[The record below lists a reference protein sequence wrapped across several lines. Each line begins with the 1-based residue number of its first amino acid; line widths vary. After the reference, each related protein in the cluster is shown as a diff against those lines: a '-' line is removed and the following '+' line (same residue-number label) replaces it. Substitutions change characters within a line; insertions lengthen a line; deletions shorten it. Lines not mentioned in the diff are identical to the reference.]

1 MNRFLE
7 TTAPRTAP
15 AHKAGFPHG
24 FFSRSAEENGPKC
37 GRRRPRFLLPVLL
50 LCLLAW
56 PISGFPQDAGA
67 PAAEDGPQSGET
79 DGTGEDG
86 GSRSTLE
93 TLRALSR
100 SLQKIRENIRD
111 INAELKSADDEETR
125 AVLRRENEQLNQ
137 QLADLQRDF
146 ERIATGV
153 ESDGMGDR
161 RDEDFNW
168 RNELTHLISP
178 FIQELKK
185 MTERPRQ
192 IEQLRSDILYFENQL
207 EAAEKALDNIRRL
220 QTRAETPGGED
231 EGGGTDPEREA
242 VRKRILDRLG
252 ELEARWNTTLTDI
265 ENQLAVTRYRLQDIQ
280 EEKKSL
286 LESTQNVLR
295 IFFKT
300 RGRNFLLALFA
311 FVFVLLL
318 LRFLHRLIYK
328 YSPLHDLERRTFYVR
343 LGDVV
348 YHLLTI
354 LGATCAGLITLYAT
368 GDWLLLSLTIVFLF
382 GLAWTAKEGL
392 HRFWQQ
398 VQLLLNLGTVRENER
413 LVYAGVPWRVLALNL
428 YVRMENPALSNGYIR
443 LPLRELTEHHS
454 RPYHPDEPWFPCHPG
469 DWVRLS
475 DGVWGKVKTQS
486 PEMVQLAL
494 RGAGIKTL
502 PTADFLALH
511 PANLSAG
518 FRLRVLFGFDYAHQ
532 AIITTEI
539 PEKLLAFLREGLH
552 LRGYAETLHQLKV
565 EVAAAGASSLDML
578 TLADFSGAAAER
590 HRILTRL
597 IQSLTID
604 ACNEYGWI
612 IPFTQVTV
620 HAGTA
625 FTVQHDPPAAEKG
638 AAAAMEG

>member
-1 MNRFLE
+1 MKSRPKRWYFSLSLLLFFLLS
-7 TTAPRTAP
+7 APLAGLAQEASPAAP
-15 AHKAGFPHG
+15 AEGQPKPAESETAG
-24 FFSRSAEENGPKC
+24 EN
-37 GRRRPRFLLPVLL
+37 
-50 LCLLAW
+50 
-56 PISGFPQDAGA
+56 
-67 PAAEDGPQSGET
+67 
-79 DGTGEDG
+79 
-86 GSRSTLE
+86 RSTLN

-100 SLQKIRENIRD
+100 SLQNIRENLRE

-125 AVLRRENEQLNQ
+125 SVLRRESEQLTQ

-153 ESDGMGDR
+153 ETDGMGER
-161 RDEDFNW
+161 RGEDFNW
-168 RNELTHLISP
+168 RDELTHLITP

-207 EAAEKALDNIRRL
+207 DAAEKALDNIRRL
-220 QTRAETPGGED
+220 QSGAEKLGEGD
-231 EGGGTDPEREA
+231 SAEAPDPEREK
-242 VRKRILDRLG
+242 VRKRILEMLG
-252 ELEARWNTTLTDI
+252 ELETRWSTTFTDI
-265 ENQLAVTRYRLQDIQ
+265 ENQLAVTRYRLQEIQ
-280 EEKKSL
+280 KEKKSL

-300 RGRNFLLALFA
+300 RGRNFLLALIA
-311 FVFVLLL
+311 FLTVLLL
-318 LRFLHRLIYK
+318 LRFFHRMIYK

-348 YHLLTI
+348 YHILTI
-354 LGATCAGLITLYAT
+354 LGAAGAGLITLYAT

-413 LVYAGVPWRVLALNL
+413 LVYGGVPWRVLTLNL
-428 YVRMENPALSNGYIR
+428 YVRLENPDLSNGYIR
-443 LPLRELTEHHS
+443 LPLRELTDHHS
-454 RPYHPDEPWFPCHPG
+454 RPYHPDEPWFPSRPG
-469 DWVRLS
+469 DWVRLA
-475 DGVWGKVKTQS
+475 DGTWGRVKTQS
-486 PEMVQLAL
+486 PDMVQLAL
-494 RGAGIKTL
+494 RGAGIKTF
-502 PTADFLALH
+502 PTSDFLALH

-539 PEKLLAFLREGLH
+539 PEKLLAHLREGLH

-565 EVAAAGASSLDML
+565 EVAAAGASSLDLL
-578 TLADFSGAAAER
+578 TLADFSGAAAEK

-597 IQSLTID
+597 IQALTID

-625 FTVQHDPPAAEKG
+625 FTVNPGAEAEAATAG
-638 AAAAMEG
+638 EG

>member
-1 MNRFLE
+1 MTRFPE
-7 TTAPRTAP
+7 ITARRAARPGQ
-15 AHKAGFPHG
+15 AGFQPQ
-24 FFSRSAEENGPKC
+24 FPFLSARGNRRTSGRNG
-37 GRRRPRFLLPVLL
+37 RRFLLPILL
-50 LCLLAW
+50 FFLLAW
-56 PISGFPQDAGA
+56 PLAGFPQEAGT
-67 PAAEDGPQSGET
+67 PAAEDGPQSEEAN
-79 DGTGEDG
+79 GTGEEG

-100 SLQKIRENIRD
+100 SLQKIRENIRE
-111 INAELKSADDEETR
+111 INAELKSAEDEETR
-125 AVLRRENEQLNQ
+125 AVLRRESEQLNQ

-168 RNELTHLISP
+168 QNELTHLISP

-207 EAAEKALDNIRRL
+207 DSAEKALANIRRL
-220 QTRAETPGGED
+220 QTRAEAQSEEDSAGGPN
-231 EGGGTDPEREA
+231 PEREA
-242 VRKRILDRLG
+242 VRKRILERLDD
-252 ELEARWNTTLTDI
+252 LEARWNTTFTDI
-265 ENQLAVTRYRLQDIQ
+265 ENQLAVTRYRLEDIQ
-280 EEKKSL
+280 KEKKSL

-300 RGRNFLLALFA
+300 RGRNFLLALLA

-454 RPYHPDEPWFPCHPG
+454 RPYHPDEPWFPCQPG

-475 DGVWGKVKTQS
+475 DETWGKVKTQS

-502 PTADFLALH
+502 PTPDFLALH

-539 PEKLLAFLREGLH
+539 PEKLYDFLMEGLNS
-552 LRGYAETLHQLKV
+552 RGYAQPLQKLKV
-565 EVAAAGASSLDML
+565 EVEAAGASSLDLL
-578 TLADFSGAAAER
+578 TLADFSGEAADR
-590 HRILTRL
+590 HNILIRL
-597 IQSLTID
+597 IQALTID

-625 FTVQHDPPAAEKG
+625 FTVQNDPPAAERG